1 MMMKRFL
8 LIFTA
13 LLFSAGV
20 ITGQNL
26 KTTLNKAEKTARD
39 ATRALDKFTADNSQK
54 DFLVEALDHAKAA
67 INTIDDISV
76 ADLENAFEKDRHA
89 RRAKRDVADIWE
101 NAGKV
106 YLEIANQLA
115 TADQLDLD
123 KSGIPTPDYPALKA
137 ADALKN
143 ALSFTDRNFQIRNIV
158 NAMTTAQGVLNNM
171 GTMAFE
177 NSRDYP
183 RAYLNFN
190 EALVLHDLI
199 QEQGGTSILDT
210 EATLQDQRY
219 FAGLSALSAQ
229 MTEQAA
235 DLFQKL
241 YDENYDNALVYEAM
255 YKVNKDEDIEK
266 AYAYLEAGREKYPE
280 DVGLLF
286 AEINHFLELKKLD
299 QLIGKLETAI
309 EKEPDNV
316 SLYATLGNVYDNL
329 FQREMKAGNDAKAEE
344 YFDLALD
351 NFQQALEKDPD
362 FFDAIYSIGTL
373 YYNRAAVLVGRL
385 QGMED
390 DYSKEGLQK
399 YEAMKKQVFE
409 QFDKALPYFKQCEQL
424 NPNDVNTL
432 IALREIYAR
441 KDQLDM
447 ADVFKERLEKV
458 QNGESFDNSYFQE

>member
-1 MMMKRFL
+1 MMKRFL
-8 LIFTA
+8 LIFTV
-13 LLFSAGV
+13 LLFSPGA

-26 KTTLNKAEKTARD
+26 KTKLDKAEKTARN
-39 ATRALDKFTADNSQK
+39 ATRSLEKFIADNTQK
-54 DFLVEALDHAKAA
+54 DLLAEALDHAKAA
-67 INTIDDISV
+67 ADMIEDITV
-76 ADLENAFEKDRHA
+76 EELNNAYKKDRHA

-101 NAGKV
+101 SAGKV
-106 YLEIANQLA
+106 YLEIANQIS
-115 TADQLDLD
+115 TANQLNLD
-123 KSGIPTPDYPALKA
+123 KSDIPALDYPALKA

-143 ALSFTDRNFQIRNIV
+143 ALSFTDRNFQIRNII
-158 NAMTTAQGVLNNM
+158 NTMTTVQGALNNM

-177 NSRDYP
+177 NTKDYP

-190 EALVLHDLI
+190 EVLLLHDLI
-199 QEQGGTSILDT
+199 QEEGGSSILGSE
-210 EATLQDQRY
+210 EALQDQRY
-219 FAGLSALSAQ
+219 FAGLSALNAQ
-229 MTEQAA
+229 MTEQATG
-235 DLFQKL
+235 LFQKL

-255 YKVNKDEDIEK
+255 YKVNKEDDIEK
-266 AYAYLEAGREKYPE
+266 AYAYLEAGREKYPD

-299 QLIGKLETAI
+299 ELIGKLETAI
-309 EKEPDNV
+309 EKEPNNV

-344 YFDLALD
+344 YFDSALS
-351 NFQQALEKDPD
+351 NFQRALEKDPD

-390 DYSKEGLQK
+390 DYSKEGLKK
-399 YEAMKKQVFE
+399 YEAMKEKIFE
-409 QFDKALPYFKQCEQL
+409 QFNEALPYFKQCEQL

-447 ADVFKERLEKV
+447 AEVFKQRLENV
-458 QNGESFDNSYFQE
+458 QSGESYNDSYFQE

>member
-1 MMMKRFL
+1 MMKRFL

-26 KTTLNKAEKTARD
+26 KTTLNKADKTARD
-39 ATRALDKFTADNSQK
+39 AIRALEKFTADNSQK
-54 DFLVEALDHAKAA
+54 DLLVEALDHAKAA
-67 INTIDDISV
+67 VNMIDDIT
-76 ADLENAFEKDRHA
+76 AEELDQAYAKDRHA

-101 NAGKV
+101 SAGKV
-106 YLEIANQLA
+106 YLEIANQIS
-115 TADQLDLD
+115 TANQLNLD
-123 KSGIPTPDYPALKA
+123 KSDIPTLDYPALKA

-158 NAMTTAQGVLNNM
+158 NTMTTAQGALNNM
-171 GTMAFE
+171 GSMAFE
-177 NSRDYP
+177 NSQDYP

-199 QEQGGTSILDT
+199 QREGGTSILET
-210 EATLQDQRY
+210 EAALQDQRY
-219 FAGLSALSAQ
+219 FAGLSALNAQ
-229 MTEQAA
+229 MSQPAA
-235 DLFQKL
+235 ALFQKL
-241 YDENYDNALVYEAM
+241 YDDQYDNALVYEAM
-255 YKVNKDEDIEK
+255 YKVNKEDDIEK
-266 AYAYLEAGREKYPE
+266 AYAYLEAGRKKYPE

-299 QLIGKLETAI
+299 ELIGKLETAI
-309 EKEPDNV
+309 EKEPENV

-329 FQREMKAGNDAKAEE
+329 FQREMKAGADVKAEE
-344 YFDLALD
+344 YFNQALS
-351 NFQQALEKDPD
+351 NFQRALEKNPD

-373 YYNRAAVLVGRL
+373 YYNRAAILVEKL

-390 DYSKEGLQK
+390 DYSKEGLKK
-399 YEAMKKQVFE
+399 YEAMKEKIFE
-409 QFDKALPYFKQCEQL
+409 QFNEALPYFKQCEQL

-447 ADVFKERLEKV
+447 AEVFKERLEKV